1 MLGQF
6 DRRFYIDFLRD
17 IDEAEMSGILRLRQ
31 NRTIKALFFESG
43 CLVFGISNLPD
54 EELGQHLVNLGV
66 LASEHLSSIQPNV
79 NRTQPLTFLLQAYN
93 LVTHDQ
99 LVKAEYELIEGM
111 AVACFRWEGG
121 EYSFDSSKTADHEFK
136 IQIRA
141 LDILANGIR
150 NLTDDNYIR
159 SAIGELSQYVLPVT
173 DLFNRTKRI
182 NLTPQEGYVLSMID
196 NAKTVSQLISG
207 SGLPEEHVLR
217 ILYTLL
223 TTGVLDPL
231 EEVIDIKT
239 SVRLA
244 NASGNAIRPVPVS
257 APTASSPRASGA
269 YRKLSPLDQT
279 YNTLQATGPL
289 SLPTSATGPLTL
301 PPSATGALTPPPS
314 ATGPLSLPTS
324 ATGPLTLPP
333 SAQPVFQAQA
343 VQAAEPSPAI
353 TRPLEHPK
361 PSSSK
366 KINTAKLEAL
376 AGVKIR
382 SSTGAKQGEVNEQA
396 EQAFIQGKQLLRT
409 SDVRRAE
416 ISFRQAVEISPDTPK
431 YLLALA
437 LLLIKRG
444 ARKDAEGLLI
454 RCCELEPTAIEPR
467 LQLAGIYEQSNLTE
481 KAEQM
486 YKSVLNIDPEHP
498 VAKEKLNKKE
508 SSIWNADVG
517 TFFSKILKK

>member
-6 DRRFYIDFLRD
+6 DRKFYIDFLRD

-54 EELGQHLVNLGV
+54 EELGQYLVNTGIV
-66 LASEHLSSIQPNV
+66 ASEHLTSIQPNI
-79 NRTQPLTFLLQAYN
+79 NRSQPLTFLLQAYN
-93 LVTHDQ
+93 LVTHVQ
-99 LVKAEYELIEGM
+99 LVQAEHELVAGM
-111 AVACFRWEGG
+111 AISCFRWESG
-121 EYSFDSSKTADHEFK
+121 EYTFDSSKTADHEFK
-136 IQIRA
+136 AQIRA

-150 NLTDDNYIR
+150 SLNDENYLR
-159 SAIGELSQYVLPVT
+159 SAIGDLTQYVLPVT

-182 NLTPQEGYVLSMID
+182 NLTPQEGYLLSMID

-207 SGLPEEHVLR
+207 SGLPEEEVLR
-217 ILYTLL
+217 TLYMLL
-223 TTGVLDPL
+223 ATGVLDPL

-269 YRKLSPLDQT
+269 FRKLSPLDQT
-279 YNTLQATGPL
+279 YSTLQATQPAPQPIPQPAPQPI
-289 SLPTSATGPLTL
+289 S
-301 PPSATGALTPPPS
+301 
-314 ATGPLSLPTS
+314 
-324 ATGPLTLPP
+324 
-333 SAQPVFQAQA
+333 QPVFQAQA
-343 VQAAEPSPAI
+343 VQAQPIEAPPAPLP
-353 TRPLEHPK
+353 RPIEQPK

-382 SSTGAKQGEVNEQA
+382 SSTGAKDGEVNEQA
-396 EQAFIQGKQLLRT
+396 EQAFVQGKQLLRT
-409 SDVRRAE
+409 GDTRRAE
-416 ISFRQAVEISPDTPK
+416 SSFRQAVEISPDTAK

-437 LLLIKRG
+437 LLLTKRG
-444 ARKDAEGLLI
+444 SRKDAEGLLI

-467 LQLAGIYEQSNLTE
+467 LQLASIYEQSNIAS
-481 KAEQM
+481 KAEQL
-486 YKSVLNIDPEHP
+486 YKSVLNIDPNHP
-498 VAKEKLNKKE
+498 VATEKLKKGGN
-508 SSIWNADVG
+508 SIWNANVG
-517 TFFSKILKK
+517 DFFSKMLKK